1 MEDAMKTTDL
11 VTALQKLSFTH
22 GLPRQHRQLLA
33 DISVEAQFNAG
44 HVFFRE
50 GEPGTVLYL
59 IQRGRVA
66 IEIPVPG
73 RGRISILTVG
83 PGEIFG
89 WSSIFAASGKTAG
102 ARAVEDTATIAIDA
116 RKLMRACQK
125 DPKLGFELMLR
136 VVRVVAARLQV
147 TRLQLLDVFAP
158 DVITQE

>member
-1 MEDAMKTTDL
+1 MKTTNL
-11 VTALQKLSFTH
+11 TATLQKLNFTQ
-22 GLPRQHRQLLA
+22 GLSKQYRQLLA
-33 DISVEAQFNAG
+33 DISVEAEFNAG

-50 GEPGTVLYL
+50 GEAGTVLYL
-59 IQRGRVA
+59 IRRGRVA

-89 WSSIFAASGKTAG
+89 WSSLFAASGKTAG
-102 ARAVEDTATIAIDA
+102 ARAVEDTVTIAIDA

-125 DPKLGFELMLR
+125 DPKLGFEILLR

-158 DVITQE
+158 ETATTE

>member
-1 MEDAMKTTDL
+1 MKTTNL
-11 VTALQKLSFTH
+11 VTALQKLSFTQ
-22 GLPRQHRQLLA
+22 GLSKAYRQFLA
-33 DISVEAQFNAG
+33 DISVEARFNAG

-59 IQRGRVA
+59 VRKGRVA

-89 WSSIFAASGKTAG
+89 WSSLFAASGKTAG
-102 ARAVEDTATIAIDA
+102 ARAVEDTITVAIDA
-116 RKLMRACQK
+116 GKLMRACHK
-125 DPKLGFELMLR
+125 DAKLGFEIMLR
-136 VVRVVAARLQV
+136 VVRVVEARLQV

-158 DVITQE
+158 RDAESEKKKS